1 MIECNNPMDSSL
13 PEGEVL
19 SIETRKRNA
28 LFAILGICIVS
39 SIAIWVFPTEGWQ
52 RQVTVLASAIAQ
64 LVSILFWCIADAE
77 EREFDLSFGYRI
89 FIVLFA
95 FLGLP
100 FYLIKTRGL
109 QKGLI
114 SIAYAFLFWVLMYFV
129 SVITLAILTQVED
142 RLGVFQT
149 PPAV

>member
-1 MIECNNPMDSSL
+1 METL
-13 PEGEVL
+13 VPEGEVL
-19 SIETRKRNA
+19 SIESRKRNA
-28 LFAILGICIVS
+28 LFAILGICVVS
-39 SIAIWVFPTEGWQ
+39 SIAIWVFPGDGWQ
-52 RQVTVLASAIAQ
+52 RQVVVLLSAVAQ

-77 EREFDLSFGYRI
+77 EREFDLSIGYRI

-114 SIAYAFLFWVLMYFV
+114 SIAYAVFFWILMYFV

-142 RLGVFQT
+142 RLGIFQT
-149 PPAV
+149 PPAI